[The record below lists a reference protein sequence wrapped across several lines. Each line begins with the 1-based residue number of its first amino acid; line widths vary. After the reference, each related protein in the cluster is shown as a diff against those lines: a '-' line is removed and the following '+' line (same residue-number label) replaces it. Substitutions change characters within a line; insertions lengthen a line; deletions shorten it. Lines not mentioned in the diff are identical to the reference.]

1 MQIKNQY
8 LTTRLPQAGKP
19 KLLDQVK
26 THLRAMHYS
35 KRTEESYT
43 SWIKRFIMFNNKI
56 HPSNLGK
63 DEIRKYLNYLAVEKN
78 VSASTQNLALQSIL
92 FLYKEIIRKDVGWID
107 DIQRPTKPKHIPVV
121 FTKSEA
127 HSIISNMDGLPKL
140 IASLLYGSGLR
151 LSEALRL
158 RVKDIDFEYNQIIV
172 RDGKGEKDR
181 ATLLPKSLIPYIK
194 EQIEERRILHNN
206 DLKYGFGNAVL
217 PYALSDKFVNAP
229 KEFGWQYLF
238 PSDKLTK
245 DEKGKIVR
253 HHYHESTVT
262 KAIKRAVKETKVEKP
277 TASAHTFRHSF
288 ATHLLQ
294 NNYDIRT
301 VQELLG
307 HKDVRVTM
315 IYTHIIKNL
324 GLGVKSP
331 LDL

>member
-1 MQIKNQY
+1 MQYKNQSQNG
-8 LTTRLPQAGKP
+8 QAKP

-26 THLRAMHYS
+26 TQMRTMHYS
-35 KRTEESYT
+35 KRTEESYVN
-43 SWIKRFIMFNNKI
+43 WIKRYIVFNNKI
-56 HPSNLGK
+56 HPNNLSK
-63 DEIRKYLNYLAVEKN
+63 EHIKNFLNYLAVTRN
-78 VSASTQNLALQSIL
+78 VSASTQNQALQGVL
-92 FLYKEIIRKDVGWID
+92 YLYKEILHKDVGWVD

-121 FTKSEA
+121 YSKAEA
-127 HSIISNMDGLPKL
+127 HAVLNNMSGLPL
-140 IASLLYGSGLR
+140 FIAQLLYGSGLR

-158 RVKDIDFEYNQIIV
+158 RVKDINFEYKHIIIH
-172 RDGKGEKDR
+172 DAKGEKDR
-181 ATLLPKSLIPYIK
+181 VTLLPDSLIPKIK
-194 EQIEERRILHNN
+194 DQIDQRLILHNA
-206 DLKYGFGNAVL
+206 DLKKGFGDTVL
-217 PYALSDKFVNAP
+217 PYALAEKYKTAS

-238 PSDKLTK
+238 PAERVVT
-245 DEKGKIVR
+245 DEKGKRIR
-253 HHYHESTVT
+253 HHFHESTVT
-262 KAIKRAVKETKVEKP
+262 KAIKTAIRKAGIEKP

-331 LDL
+331 LDF

>member
-1 MQIKNQY
+1 MQIKKQQ
-8 LTTRLPQAGKP
+8 LPANKP
-19 KLLDQVK
+19 KLLDQIK
-26 THLRAMHYS
+26 IHLRSLHYS
-35 KRTEESYT
+35 KRTEESYIN
-43 SWIKRFIMFNNKI
+43 WIKRYIFFHNKT
-56 HPSNLGK
+56 HPEKLGK
-63 DEIRKYLNYLAVEKN
+63 DEIRKFLNYLATERN
-78 VSASTQNLALQSIL
+78 VSASTQNQALQAIL
-92 FLYKEIIRKDVGWID
+92 FLYKEIIHKDLGWID
-107 DIQRPTKPKHIPVV
+107 DIQRPTKQKHIPVV

-140 IASLLYGSGLR
+140 IASILYGSGLR
-151 LSEALRL
+151 LSEALSL
-158 RVKDIDFEYNQIIV
+158 RVKDIDFDYNQIIV

-181 ATLLPKSLIPYIK
+181 TTLLPKSLIPHIK
-194 EQIEERRILHNN
+194 EQIEKRRYIHNS
-206 DLKYGFGNAVL
+206 DLQKGFGDTVL
-217 PYALSDKFVNAP
+217 PYALSEKYVNAS

-238 PSDKLTK
+238 PSDKLVK
-245 DEKGKIVR
+245 DKNGNLIR
-253 HHYHESTVT
+253 HHYHDSTVT
-262 KAIKRAVKETKVEKP
+262 KAIKRAIKQSKIEKP

-331 LDL
+331 LDM